1 MQKVE
6 QHCFQIVYLLINIIF
21 ILFVLVIDTHLLLL
35 RFYSRCEFLC
45 RRKGHH
51 FSLNK
56 ALSQPVSCIMV
67 AQLDFITYRVRNGE
81 KGTVGLGVSFKKKKF
96 NGD

>member
-1 MQKVE
+1 M
-6 QHCFQIVYLLINIIF
+6 
-21 ILFVLVIDTHLLLL
+21 
-35 RFYSRCEFLC
+35 CEFLC
-45 RRKGHH
+45 RCKGHH

-67 AQLDFITYRVRNGE
+67 AQWDFITYWVRNGE
-81 KGTVGLGVSFKKKKF
+81 KGTVGLGVSFKKKF